1 MKMSYMKDPG
11 EVFDEEDDPEAE
23 EPKHEG
29 DELGDDGPGGLTDLQ
44 PAAQLEQVRD
54 EHGRETVQ
62 AATHCAQSS
71 AIREKIYLRKS
82 IEARIY

>member
-1 MKMSYMKDPG
+1 MKDPG
-11 EVFDEEDDPEAE
+11 EVFDEEDNPEAE

-29 DELGDDGPGGLTDLQ
+29 DELGDDGPGSLADLQ

-54 EHGRETVQ
+54 EHSREAVQ

-71 AIREKIYLRKS
+71 TKTEELHVLRLVH
-82 IEARIY
+82 